1 MIKLSE
7 SKWNKEVVKELTID
21 EFKLKVEHFINIGK
35 LLKCSDAEIRKFY
48 EDITGKKVEPLKK

>member
-7 SKWNKEVVKELTID
+7 MKWNHEVVKELSFD

-48 EDITGKKVEPLKK
+48 EGIAGKVEPLKK